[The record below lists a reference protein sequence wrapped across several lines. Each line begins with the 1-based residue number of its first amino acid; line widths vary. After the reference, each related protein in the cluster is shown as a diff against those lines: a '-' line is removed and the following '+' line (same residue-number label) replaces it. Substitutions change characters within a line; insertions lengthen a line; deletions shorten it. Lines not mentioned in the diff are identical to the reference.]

1 MFFVITSGGLGFNPF
16 SAVKS
21 AVRAGARIVTDPN
34 VQRASVAAGQ
44 QLAPVQYAQ
53 VTAQANRAAGY
64 YRMIRPPQPGMPAMM
79 PPPQMMTPDDDGPP
93 ARSGVQKGN
102 ISKAA
107 LFIGAGL
114 LVVFLLT
121 KK

>member
-21 AVRAGARIVTDPN
+21 AVRAGARVVADPN
-34 VQRASVAAGQ
+34 VQRAAVAAGQ
-44 QLAPVQYAQ
+44 QIAPAQYAQ

-64 YRMIRPPQPGMPAMM
+64 YRLLRPPAPGMM
-79 PPPQMMTPDDDGPP
+79 PPPPQMIADDSGPP
-93 ARSGVQKGN
+93 ARAGVQQGN
-102 ISKAA
+102 ISKGV
-107 LFIGAGL
+107 LLIGAGL

>member
-21 AVRAGARIVTDPN
+21 AVRAGARVVTDPN
-34 VQRASVAAGQ
+34 VQRAAVAAGQ
-44 QLAPVQYAQ
+44 QIAPDQYAQ

-64 YRMIRPPQPGMPAMM
+64 YRMIRPPQPGMVP
-79 PPPQMMTPDDDGPP
+79 PPPQMMSDDGPP
-93 ARSGVQKGN
+93 ARSGVQTGN